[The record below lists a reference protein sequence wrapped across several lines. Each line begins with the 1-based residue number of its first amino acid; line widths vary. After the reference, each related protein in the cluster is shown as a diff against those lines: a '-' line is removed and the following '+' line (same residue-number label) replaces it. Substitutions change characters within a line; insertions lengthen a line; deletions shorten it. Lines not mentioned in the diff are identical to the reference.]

1 VTSTPK
7 QTSQPTTTA
16 DSPVE
21 HAPPTTAA
29 IAAATPTADHGNGTH
44 PSGGYVAPSIDRER
58 PAPEAARPIPDD
70 ADDHALDAEWNHG
83 DPEHALSAEWNDD
96 EDDFDEDD
104 EADQEG
110 IRARKRRE
118 RAEAYDPNAVDEL
131 RNARELQRALMV
143 GVLFQD
149 EDLTELAE
157 LLKTAG
163 VEVVGQIVQRREDPH
178 PNTYV
183 GPGKVNEVKKL
194 AKELGANVI
203 VTDDELSARQERNLE
218 DGLKMAVIDRTALI
232 LDIFAAHAHS
242 AEGKLQVELA
252 QLQYN
257 MARMR
262 GLWQHLDRLGDGG
275 VGTRGP
281 GETQIETD
289 RRLARGRMAQLRKR
303 LKDVGAHRDT
313 MRAER
318 TRAQLP
324 SIALAGY
331 TNAGKSTLLHAL
343 SGAEISTGDQ
353 LFHTLDPATRT
364 AVLNG
369 RSYLITDTVGFIRK
383 LPHQLVDAFGATLV
397 ETKLADLVLHVIDAS
412 EEDEMRAGTIKTVDN
427 VLEEIG
433 AGERPRQLVLN
444 KIDRLSEVERR
455 GLEHL
460 HPDAIQV
467 SSVTGEGLDQ
477 LIEVIEQ
484 AFSATARTLH
494 LLVPHGDGGVVAELY
509 KVDHEL
515 VREDVPEG
523 VRLTVRVPNQRAEKY
538 ARYEVDPAAATV

>member
-1 VTSTPK
+1 
-7 QTSQPTTTA
+7 
-16 DSPVE
+16 
-21 HAPPTTAA
+21 
-29 IAAATPTADHGNGTH
+29 
-44 PSGGYVAPSIDRER
+44 
-58 PAPEAARPIPDD
+58 
-70 ADDHALDAEWNHG
+70 
-83 DPEHALSAEWNDD
+83 
-96 EDDFDEDD
+96 
-104 EADQEG
+104 
-110 IRARKRRE
+110 
-118 RAEAYDPNAVDEL
+118 
-131 RNARELQRALMV
+131 
-143 GVLFQD
+143 
-149 EDLTELAE
+149 
-157 LLKTAG
+157 
-163 VEVVGQIVQRREDPH
+163 
-178 PNTYV
+178 
-183 GPGKVNEVKKL
+183 
-194 AKELGANVI
+194 
-203 VTDDELSARQERNLE
+203 
-218 DGLKMAVIDRTALI
+218 MAVIDRTALI

-318 TRAQLP
+318 TRAELP
-324 SIALAGY
+324 SVALAGY

-369 RSYLITDTVGFIRK
+369 RSYLVTDTVGFIRK

-397 ETKLADLVLHVIDAS
+397 ETKLADLVIHVIDAS

-433 AGERPRQLVLN
+433 AGERPRLLVLN

-455 GLEHL
+455 GLEHS
-460 HPDAIQV
+460 HPGAVQV
-467 SSVTGEGLDQ
+467 SAVTGEGMDK
-477 LIEVIEQ
+477 LIEIIEETF
-484 AFSATARTLH
+484 ATTARTLH
-494 LLVPHGDGGVVAELY
+494 LLVPHGEGGVVAELY

-523 VRLTVRVPNQRAEKY
+523 VRLTVRVPNQHAEKY
-538 ARYEVDPAAATV
+538 ARYAVDPAAAVV